1 MRIAIASRIFAPEPS
16 AATFRLT
23 ALARA
28 LSVAGHEVEVLTVR
42 PPKGMEPE
50 PTPYI
55 VRRFP
60 VIRDSQNY
68 VRGYVPYLSFDIPL
82 IFRLLRRRY
91 DVVVVEPPPTTGLA
105 TRIATTLTRTPYVYY
120 AADIW
125 ADAAAQTG
133 APGLISATV
142 RQIEKIAW
150 NGARAI
156 LAVSS
161 GVEDRLAQLG
171 VKPRVT
177 MIGNGI
183 AAEAFTDSALGAD
196 SAAAFKLSAGAPE
209 FVYAGTASEWHGAS
223 IFVDALA
230 QIAPDY
236 PDARVRFIGGGSQRD
251 AIDERARMLGMSDR
265 IIMQPVA
272 APRDLAPIL
281 RGSAAALA
289 SVLPGAGYDFAFP
302 TKLYSAA
309 VCGAPLIYA
318 GIGPGR
324 DFVNTE
330 VAGAP
335 LGQAVDYD
343 PGALATTMRKALE
356 NPFAPQ
362 RRAQVSEWA
371 VANVSLTAVAKRAVE
386 SIEAI

>member
-133 APGLISATV
+133 APGLISAAV

-183 AAEAFTDSALGAD
+183 AAEEFCANDAD
-196 SAAAFKLSAGAPE
+196 SAAAFARSAGAPE

-236 PDARVRFIGGGSQRD
+236 PDAHIRFIGGGSQRG
-251 AIDERARMLGMSDR
+251 AISERARELGVADR
-265 IIMQPVA
+265 IIMQPVV
-272 APRDLAPIL
+272 APKDLAPVL
-281 RGSAAALA
+281 RGSAAAIA

-318 GIGPGR
+318 GIGLGR

-330 VAGAP
+330 VAGKP
-335 LGQAVDYD
+335 LGQAVDY
-343 PGALATTMRKALE
+343 AATAVATAMRNVLE
-356 NPFAPQ
+356 RPPSPEH
-362 RRAQVSEWA
+362 RVQVSEWA
-371 VANVSLTAVAKRAVE
+371 VANVSLTAVAKRA
-386 SIEAI
+386 IEAIEAI